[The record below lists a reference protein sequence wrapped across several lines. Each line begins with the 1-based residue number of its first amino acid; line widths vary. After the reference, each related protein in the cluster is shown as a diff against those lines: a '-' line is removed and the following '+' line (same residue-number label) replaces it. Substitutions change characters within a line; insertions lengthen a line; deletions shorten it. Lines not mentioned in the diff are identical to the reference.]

1 MNKIL
6 LKNAAVHDAL
16 NWGMLTDILVEG
28 DEITEMGAGLSGDIE
43 IDMKGA
49 AVLPGFFDAHV
60 HLVSGDEKLSDE
72 ALRQWAYNGVTTV
85 RDMGF
90 GGKQSLEEY
99 MRWVK
104 EASASENMS
113 KCLTAGRFVTA
124 LHGYGHIMGGHENGV
139 PAGTPDEARAAVRKL
154 HSLGASGIKTAADR
168 EPGRADTPVLST
180 ETFSAIADECEKLG
194 IWCAAHVLS
203 ADFLPSL
210 VEAGIAEMAHVPLDH
225 ISDELL
231 DEMVKKDISVTP
243 TLQPI
248 NAPRPPLPPGEL
260 PPEMKKIIE
269 AMSKIDTAEQER
281 IALDNVRRFFEKG
294 GRVAFGTDTMRM
306 QGSPEVPGIPIKEL
320 QLLHKAGLSV
330 KDAVTAATLNSAR
343 VCKMDKTHGS
353 IITGKKAD
361 IIAVGTKIDE
371 TFEAFSSITFVMNKG
386 VIIRQEL

>member
-1 MNKIL
+1 MKKIL

-16 NWGMLTDILVEG
+16 NWGMTSDILVEG
-28 DEITEMGAGLSGDIE
+28 DVIAELGTGLSGDIE

-72 ALRQWAYNGVTTV
+72 ALRQWAFNGVTTV

-90 GGKQSLEEY
+90 GGKQSLEDF
-99 MRWVK
+99 MNWVNK
-104 EASASENMS
+104 TSASEQMS
-113 KCLTAGRFVTA
+113 KCPAAGRFVTA
-124 LHGYGHIMGGHENGV
+124 LHGYGHIMGGHENGIPV
-139 PAGTPDEARAAVRKL
+139 GFPDEARAAVRKL
-154 HSLGASGIKTAADR
+154 YSLGASGIKTAADR
-168 EPGRADTPVLST
+168 EPGRDDTPVLST
-180 ETFSAIADECEKLG
+180 ETFAAIADECEKLG
-194 IWCAAHVLS
+194 IWCGAHVLS
-203 ADFLPSL
+203 ADFLPLL
-210 VEAGIAEMAHVPLDH
+210 VEAGIPEMAHIPLDH
-225 ISDELL
+225 IPDELL
-231 DEMVKKDISVTP
+231 DEMVRKEIYITP

-281 IALDNVRRFFEKG
+281 IAIDNVKRFFKKG

-306 QGSPEVPGIPIKEL
+306 QGSPEVQGIAVKEL

-330 KDAVTAATLNSAR
+330 KDAVTAATLNSAH
-343 VCKMDKTHGS
+343 VCKMDKTHGT
-353 IITGKKAD
+353 IETGKKAD
-361 IIAVGTKIDE
+361 IIAVGSVIDE